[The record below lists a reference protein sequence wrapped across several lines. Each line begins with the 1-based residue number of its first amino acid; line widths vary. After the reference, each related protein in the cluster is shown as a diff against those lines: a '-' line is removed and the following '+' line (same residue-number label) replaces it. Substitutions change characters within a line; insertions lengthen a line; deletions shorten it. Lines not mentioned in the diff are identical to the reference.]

1 MEARRAQ
8 PEAVVWRGDPD
19 LPESKQ
25 GLRVLVVPYILS
37 QLDQKAD
44 EHEELLRRIP
54 AIQDVQSAWL
64 LLLYCA
70 VPRANYWFRTV
81 QPELTA
87 AFAERH
93 DKDVWT
99 CLCEILQI
107 NKVGPKVVSSA
118 SLPVTLGGVGLGS
131 ALRIREAAFWASWAD
146 CLEMVTERH
155 PSITTAMIEGITQK
169 SQGCMGSV
177 AEGWNGD
184 AFLDGTVRGG
194 PTKQPRATGKG
205 SHSTSAWVAE
215 GSVHCSPRAFS

>member
-1 MEARRAQ
+1 MGH
-8 PEAVVWRGDPD
+8 P
-19 LPESKQ
+19 S
-25 GLRVLVVPYILS
+25 YILS
-37 QLDQKAD
+37 QLEQKAD

-107 NKVGPKVVSSA
+107 NMVGPKVVSSA

-155 PSITTAMIEGITQK
+155 PSIATAMIEGITQK
-169 SQGCMGSV
+169 SQDACCLWLAV
-177 AEGWNGD
+177 AKHSRRLECRCLLGWNCQRGSD
-184 AFLDGTVRGG
+184 QTTKGHRKGTPQNHSMGG
-194 PTKQPRATGKG
+194 R
-205 SHSTSAWVAE
+205 
-215 GSVHCSPRAFS
+215 R